1 MERKLPMTLNDQ
13 LYSRLVNLYQ
23 GLDDE
28 KIHQLN
34 ARLILLLSEEISDP
48 LVIKKIIDQIETEN
62 KSSSNQLSPE
72 WLLKGQNSAQSRYQ
86 WNDLLK

>member
-1 MERKLPMTLNDQ
+1 MTLNDQ

-34 ARLILLLSEEISDP
+34 ARLILLLSEEISDS
-48 LVIKKIIDQIETEN
+48 LVIEKIIEQLEMEN
-62 KSSSNQLSPE
+62 KSSSNSLSPE
-72 WLLKGQNSAQSRYQ
+72 WFLKG
-86 WNDLLK
+86 

>member
-1 MERKLPMTLNDQ
+1 MTLNDQ

-62 KSSSNQLSPE
+62 KIPSNPLSLE
-72 WLLKGQNSAQSRYQ
+72 
-86 WNDLLK
+86 

>member
-1 MERKLPMTLNDQ
+1 MTLNDL

-23 GLDDE
+23 DLDDE

-34 ARLILLLSEEISDP
+34 ARLILLLSEEISDS

-62 KSSSNQLSPE
+62 KSPRKSLSSE
-72 WLLKGQNSAQSRYQ
+72 WLLKG
-86 WNDLLK
+86 

>member
-1 MERKLPMTLNDQ
+1 MSLNDQ

-34 ARLILLLSEEISDP
+34 ARLILLLSQEISDP
-48 LVIKKIIDQIETEN
+48 LVIKKIIDQIETEKKCFRN
-62 KSSSNQLSPE
+62 
-72 WLLKGQNSAQSRYQ
+72 
-86 WNDLLK
+86 

>member
-1 MERKLPMTLNDQ
+1 MTLNDQ

-62 KSSSNQLSPE
+62 KPPSNSLSLE
-72 WLLKGQNSAQSRYQ
+72 
-86 WNDLLK
+86 

>member
-1 MERKLPMTLNDQ
+1 MTLNDQ

-34 ARLILLLSEEISDP
+34 ARLILLLSEEISDSR
-48 LVIKKIIDQIETEN
+48 VIKKIIDQLETEN
-62 KSSSNQLSPE
+62 KSSSN
-72 WLLKGQNSAQSRYQ
+72 
-86 WNDLLK
+86 

>member
-1 MERKLPMTLNDQ
+1 MTLNDQ

-48 LVIKKIIDQIETEN
+48 LVIKKIIDQIETEL
-62 KSSSNQLSPE
+62 KIPSNSLS
-72 WLLKGQNSAQSRYQ
+72 LV
-86 WNDLLK
+86 

>member
-1 MERKLPMTLNDQ
+1 MERKLPMTLNDH

-34 ARLILLLSEEISDP
+34 ARLILLLSEEISDS

-62 KSSSNQLSPE
+62 KSPSNSLSPE
-72 WLLKGQNSAQSRYQ
+72 
-86 WNDLLK
+86 

>member
-1 MERKLPMTLNDQ
+1 MTLNDQ

-62 KSSSNQLSPE
+62 KIPINSLSLE
-72 WLLKGQNSAQSRYQ
+72 
-86 WNDLLK
+86 

>member
-1 MERKLPMTLNDQ
+1 MTLNDQ

-28 KIHQLN
+28 QIHQVN
-34 ARLILLLSEEISDP
+34 ARLILLLSEEISDS

-62 KSSSNQLSPE
+62 KSSSNAPSTE
-72 WLLKGQNSAQSRYQ
+72 
-86 WNDLLK
+86 

>member
-1 MERKLPMTLNDQ
+1 MTINDQ

-34 ARLILLLSEEISDP
+34 ARLILLLSKEISDS
-48 LVIKKIIDQIETEN
+48 LVLEKIIDQIETEN
-62 KSSSNQLSPE
+62 KSSSISFSP
-72 WLLKGQNSAQSRYQ
+72 K
-86 WNDLLK
+86 

>member
-1 MERKLPMTLNDQ
+1 MTLNDQ

-34 ARLILLLSEEISDP
+34 ARLILLLSEEISDS
-48 LVIKKIIDQIETEN
+48 LVIKKIIDLLETEN
-62 KSSSNQLSPE
+62 KSSSN
-72 WLLKGQNSAQSRYQ
+72 
-86 WNDLLK
+86 

>member
-1 MERKLPMTLNDQ
+1 MTLNDQ

-34 ARLILLLSEEISDP
+34 ARLILLLSEEISDS
-48 LVIKKIIDQIETEN
+48 LVIKKIINQIETEN
-62 KSSSNQLSPE
+62 KSSSKSLSPD
-72 WLLKGQNSAQSRYQ
+72 WLLKG
-86 WNDLLK
+86 

>member
-1 MERKLPMTLNDQ
+1 MKEILPMTLNDQ

-62 KSSSNQLSPE
+62 KIPSNSLSLE
-72 WLLKGQNSAQSRYQ
+72 
-86 WNDLLK
+86 